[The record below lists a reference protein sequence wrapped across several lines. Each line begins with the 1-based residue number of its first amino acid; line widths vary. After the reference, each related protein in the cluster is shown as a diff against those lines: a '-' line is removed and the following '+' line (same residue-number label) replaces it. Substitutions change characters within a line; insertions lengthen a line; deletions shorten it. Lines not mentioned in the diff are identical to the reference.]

1 MKYALIADIHANLE
15 GLEVVLEDAKKNN
28 CTHYVCLGD
37 VVGYNPNPV
46 ECMNI
51 VREMEMPCIMGNHD
65 EYCGGTTD
73 LAGFNPHASHA
84 IQWTRDQLSEEQRD
98 WLRRLKYLRMIANF
112 TIVHATLD
120 GPKRWGYVLS
130 KLDAASSFTYQN
142 TGVCFFGHTH
152 VPLAFVREQN
162 SVTGGKYD
170 KFTVEKG
177 KKYFVNVGSVGQ
189 PRDGDPRAG
198 YVIYDLEASTIE
210 LRRLDYDIEKTQA
223 KILKAG
229 LPERLANRL
238 ASGR

>member
-15 GLEVVLEDAKKNN
+15 GLEVVLEDAQKNN

-51 VREMEMPCIMGNHD
+51 VREMDMPCIMGNHD

-73 LAGFNPHASHA
+73 LSGFNPHASHA
-84 IQWTRDQLSEEQRD
+84 IQWTRDQLSDEQRD

-112 TIVHATLD
+112 TIVHSTLD

-152 VPLAFVREQN
+152 L
-162 SVTGGKYD
+162 SL
-170 KFTVEKG
+170 
-177 KKYFVNVGSVGQ
+177 
-189 PRDGDPRAG
+189 
-198 YVIYDLEASTIE
+198 IHI
-210 LRRLDYDIEKTQA
+210 
-223 KILKAG
+223 
-229 LPERLANRL
+229 
-238 ASGR
+238 